1 MNHPV
6 TPELQAATW
15 AAVILAP
22 VPYRANTSTHR
33 MFTVGTMAALATA
46 ARAMPWAPNKP
57 ATIDTPT

>member
-1 MNHPV
+1 MP
-6 TPELQAATW
+6 
-15 AAVILAP
+15 AVILAP

-46 ARAMPWAPNKP
+46 ARAIPWAPNKP